1 MPFTKQ
7 DTRINKN
14 GRPKGVLNKSNEE
27 LRSVFASFLT
37 LNLENLQPE
46 FNKLEP
52 KEKLNFIFSIA
63 KLLIP
68 PPPAVQI
75 EQFTPKI
82 RIYHDDIEL

>member
-1 MPFTKQ
+1 MPFQK
-7 DTRINKN
+7 NKVSN
-14 GRPKGVLNKSNEE
+14 PAGRKKGTPNKSTSE
-27 LRSVFASFLT
+27 LRDVFTSFLT
-37 LNLENLQPE
+37 LNLENLQSE
-46 FNKLEP
+46 FDKLEA

-75 EQFTPKI
+75 DQFTPKI